1 YQDGQNGYIWQS
13 ASGQAN
19 GYNYT
24 LVVKKTD
31 ETSTPLKGASFQ
43 ITRDRSGQIID
54 TVTTND
60 QGEATVTG
68 LLMDD
73 YTISETKAP
82 AGYDFIDPV
91 HVHADQF
98 DNTAKTAVL
107 TVQDK
112 TLTTQLDVDKTWDD
126 HDNQDGIRPDHVS
139 VQLYANDQP
148 SGSPVT
154 LNAANNWHHAF
165 VNLPVMKNGK
175 RITYTVKEVNV
186 PEGYTPSMSMS
197 QARCDCG
204 YTITNTHTPEVTRI
218 QGVKTWDDHDNQDGI
233 RPDNISVNLF
243 ADGVKIKTTHARKD
257 TGWVYSFNNLPVYKN
272 GKKITYTISETPVEG
287 YTSTTTGFN
296 LTNKHTPA
304 STSVRVVKK
313 WDDKDN
319 QDKIRPNS
327 IQVQLMANNE
337 PSGSSVTLSKDTD
350 WEYTFTNLPVYK
362 AGKKI
367 VYTVTETS
375 TVTGYT

>member
-1 YQDGQNGYIWQS
+1 
-13 ASGQAN
+13 
-19 GYNYT
+19 
-24 LVVKKTD
+24 
-31 ETSTPLKGASFQ
+31 
-43 ITRDRSGQIID
+43 
-54 TVTTND
+54 
-60 QGEATVTG
+60 
-68 LLMDD
+68 
-73 YTISETKAP
+73 
-82 AGYDFIDPV
+82 
-91 HVHADQF
+91 
-98 DNTAKTAVL
+98 
-107 TVQDK
+107 
-112 TLTTQLDVDKTWDD
+112 
-126 HDNQDGIRPDHVS
+126 
-139 VQLYANDQP
+139 
-148 SGSPVT
+148 
-154 LNAANNWHHAF
+154 
-165 VNLPVMKNGK
+165 
-175 RITYTVKEVNV
+175 
-186 PEGYTPSMSMS
+186 
-197 QARCDCG
+197 
-204 YTITNTHTPEVTRI
+204 
-218 QGVKTWDDHDNQDGI
+218 TWDDHDNQDGI

-375 TVTGYT
+375 TVTGYTMTGNTNNQGVVTITNSHTPTRVPPTPPTPHLAHTGSSIAWIVWLVIFLAVIGGVVVLLNHTRR